1 MKEINTTIQIYT
13 PEEKLPEHNKPFV
26 AMRKAY
32 SWSDDDG
39 SVFNVPEELHFG
51 IVNKNGMYCID
62 FEASQLN
69 LDEELFRTEFK
80 WWYELPKF
88 EE

>member
-1 MKEINTTIQIYT
+1 MKEINTTIKIYT

-32 SWSDDDG
+32 SWTDTDG
-39 SVFNVPEELHFG
+39 TEYTVPEEIHFV

-62 FEASQLN
+62 FEGN
-69 LDEELFRTEFK
+69 ITPTDEENFRNNFK
-80 WWYELPKF
+80 YWYYLP
-88 EE
+88 EIGE